1 MDKLDLIA
9 IDIQE
14 KRIVL
19 TVYCTIMLE
28 IQTTKERGAVGCTSD
43 S

>member
-1 MDKLDLIA
+1 MDKIDLIA

-28 IQTTKERGAVGCTSD
+28 IQTTKERGAVGYTSD